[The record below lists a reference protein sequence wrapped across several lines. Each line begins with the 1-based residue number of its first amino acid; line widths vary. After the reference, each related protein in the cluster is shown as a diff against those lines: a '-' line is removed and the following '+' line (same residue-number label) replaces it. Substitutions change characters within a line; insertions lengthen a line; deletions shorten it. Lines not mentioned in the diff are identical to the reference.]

1 MALTVTAFEP
11 TPNPNALKC
20 VVSPAPGGAV
30 RSYFR
35 AEQAAGDPLA
45 AALFAIPGVT
55 NVLVHTSFITI
66 SKTPETPW
74 PGVKAGVKRVLRE
87 QG

>member
-1 MALTVTAFEP
+1 MPLSVTAFEP
-11 TPNPNALKC
+11 TPNPNAIKC
-20 VVSPAPGGAV
+20 LVSPAPTEAP

-66 SKTPETPW
+66 GKTPAAAW
-74 PGVKAGVKRVLRE
+74 PAIKVSVKKVLRE
-87 QG
+87 QA